1 MICFESYTG
10 KLTFWEISRVNKEL
24 IDNMSSRNSRRLC
37 YVYNTNGVKSY
48 GSLRVLFF
56 FLVFNQ
62 IAVLYIRDILK
73 HVVVIS
79 VFVVVVVIVYVN
91 MISKM
96 FNIASSTITLTISYS
111 ISSDYYLTSR
121 FVRR

>member
-24 IDNMSSRNSRRLC
+24 IDNMSSRNSRQLC

-56 FLVFNQ
+56 FLIFNQ

-96 FNIASSTITLTISYS
+96 FNIASSTITLTTSYS